1 MCTMYQ
7 QQQLMSLCLFRQI
20 ILLLK
25 SMGRYELSHVN
36 ITVQILAHVLAY
48 SSSCINPFLYAFLSE
63 NFRKSFRKVS
73 QPIRR
78 WSMACL
84 DESVGGAKW
93 NSLIAAR
100 FSRCRSSCAG
110 TRDCSWAT
118 TTTASRRNRQGWP
131 VAPPTRMCSD
141 AAGMA
146 EGWSPGQ
153 MESR

>member
-1 MCTMYQ
+1 MELKLPHGHATYSYMCTMYQ

-78 WSMACL
+78 
-84 DESVGGAKW
+84 
-93 NSLIAAR
+93 
-100 FSRCRSSCAG
+100 
-110 TRDCSWAT
+110 
-118 TTTASRRNRQGWP
+118 
-131 VAPPTRMCSD
+131 
-141 AAGMA
+141 
-146 EGWSPGQ
+146 
-153 MESR
+153 